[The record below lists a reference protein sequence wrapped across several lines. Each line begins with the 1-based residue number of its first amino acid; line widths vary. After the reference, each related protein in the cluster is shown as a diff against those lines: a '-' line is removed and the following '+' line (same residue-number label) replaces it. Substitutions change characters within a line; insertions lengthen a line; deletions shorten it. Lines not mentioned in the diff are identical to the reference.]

1 MREVAET
8 ILFYA
13 FAGLAVGSALS
24 VALSRNMVRSA
35 FGLLAA
41 LFAVAGLYALSGADF
56 LAGIQ
61 LLIYVGGILVLILFA
76 VMLTHRISDV
86 KLSNATAPG
95 PLAVLVIFVLFVVL
109 ALTVAG
115 TSWGP
120 PPPVPAWTT
129 SPAPAAVDPAHAATA
144 LPHAESQTRT
154 IGRRLVGDDLLPFEI
169 VSVLLLAA
177 LVAAAHLARKETK
190 DQPA

>member
-1 MREVAET
+1 MKVVAET

-13 FAGLAVGSALS
+13 FAGLAVGAALS

-86 KLSNATAPG
+86 KISNVTAPG
-95 PLAVLVIFVLFVVL
+95 PLAVLVVCTLLIVL
-109 ALTVAG
+109 ALTIAG
-115 TSWGP
+115 T
-120 PPPVPAWTT
+120 AWTAAPT
-129 SPAPAAVDPAHAATA
+129 PAAAPAVAAADAHAEDVP
-144 LPHAESQTRT
+144 PHAEPQTRA
-154 IGRRLVGDDLLPFEI
+154 IGRRLVGPDLLPFE
-169 VSVLLLAA
+169 VASVLLLAA
-177 LVAAAHLARKETK
+177 LVAAAHLARKEIK
-190 DQPA
+190 DRPA